1 MKISKVGQ
9 QTTLNLEWLVNHAK
23 EISLKFVEKVVI
35 VEKLNCIKRKKGSIL
50 VKNIFLKEE

>member
-35 VEKLNCIKRKKGSIL
+35 VEKLTALNEKKVL
-50 VKNIFLKEE
+50 F